1 VSAEQIAL
9 WLVII
14 AAVPQTLFVAL
25 YGFASPWWRSQTGR
39 AIFTKAFSMALLLDL
54 SLVNYWWG
62 PINVDASNAV
72 IALVAVGCWLQ
83 FVALAAEK
91 LRGRQTAQG
100 YDS

>member
-14 AAVPQTLFVAL
+14 AAVPQTAFVAL

-39 AIFTKAFSMALLLDL
+39 AIFTKAFSMALLLDM

-62 PINVDASNAV
+62 PIDADASNAI
-72 IALVAVGCWLQ
+72 IALVTVGCWLQ

-91 LRGRQTAQG
+91 MRSRHTPQG